1 MIKEVDTKYGKLES
15 VKSPAGF
22 ALFKGI
28 PYAKPPI
35 GDRRFKFPQEPD
47 YEEKI
52 RKCDNFGPV
61 SPQASFSMHDETGHV
76 ITKTPGYAYPPQ
88 MDEDCLY
95 LNVYTPANSPDDMLP
110 VMVYIHGGGLQA
122 WYGSCYEYCGD
133 GFCEKGCIVVT
144 INYRL
149 NVFGFYVNKE
159 LAKESGN
166 NASGNY
172 GIMDQIMA
180 IRWVKENIKG
190 FGGDPENITIF
201 GQSGGARAVQAIC
214 CSTLT
219 KGLFQHAAMHSGGG
233 LFTTFGIVTREQ
245 MEVRGEEFMH
255 FCGCKSIEEMRK
267 MPWQDLE
274 QNNIEF
280 VKTSFLNTF
289 NVYGDGY
296 VVPESIEA
304 CAFKGNM
311 HNVDYLMGT
320 TVDEGYNPDIT
331 SVFGNDMAPSARLLG
346 RQLIAHG
353 LKEPYVYCFDRPQPG
368 DDIGTPHSCDNRYVF
383 GTLDD
388 TWRPYT
394 EDDYKLSETMLSY
407 WSNFAKYG
415 DPNGDN
421 MPKWKT
427 FGKEGYTMRLCVP
440 ECRSEIHPNLL
451 KMNEREGKILENL
464 KKILGEQ

>member
-1 MIKEVDTKYGKLES
+1 
-15 VKSPAGF
+15 
-22 ALFKGI
+22 
-28 PYAKPPI
+28 
-35 GDRRFKFPQEPD
+35 
-47 YEEKI
+47 
-52 RKCDNFGPV
+52 
-61 SPQASFSMHDETGHV
+61 
-76 ITKTPGYAYPPQ
+76 
-88 MDEDCLY
+88 
-95 LNVYTPANSPDDMLP
+95 
-110 VMVYIHGGGLQA
+110 
-122 WYGSCYEYCGD
+122 
-133 GFCEKGCIVVT
+133 
-144 INYRL
+144 
-149 NVFGFYVNKE
+149 
-159 LAKESGN
+159 
-166 NASGNY
+166 
-172 GIMDQIMA
+172 
-180 IRWVKENIKG
+180 
-190 FGGDPENITIF
+190 
-201 GQSGGARAVQAIC
+201 
-214 CSTLT
+214 
-219 KGLFQHAAMHSGGG
+219 
-233 LFTTFGIVTREQ
+233 
-245 MEVRGEEFMH
+245 
-255 FCGCKSIEEMRK
+255 
-267 MPWQDLE
+267 
-274 QNNIEF
+274 
-280 VKTSFLNTF
+280 
-289 NVYGDGY
+289 
-296 VVPESIEA
+296 
-304 CAFKGNM
+304 M